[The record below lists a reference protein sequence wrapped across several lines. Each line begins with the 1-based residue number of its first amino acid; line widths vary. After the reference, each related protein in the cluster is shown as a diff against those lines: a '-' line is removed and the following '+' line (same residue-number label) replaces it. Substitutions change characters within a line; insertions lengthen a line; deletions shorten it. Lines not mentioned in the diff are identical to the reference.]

1 MRWGETQAM
10 INKLKNNIRKF
21 LLNQQIW
28 IGRTTE
34 KQKIVEFL
42 ELVKPIK
49 TNHDLIRVGGDTDGG
64 YLIPNDIENIDACFS
79 PGVSEVANF
88 ENDLTKRGIKCF
100 LADYSVEKP
109 PIKNVLFDFEKKYLG
124 CKNNEMFMTLESW
137 IKSKAPNKNDFIL
150 QMDIE
155 GAEYPVI
162 SDTSSETLDKFRILV
177 IEFHGLDALFN
188 KMRFELID
196 LTFTKILKNFEVVH
210 IHPNNCCK
218 PMECNGIAIPPVME
232 FTFLRKDRITQKGK
246 NLSFPHKL
254 DRANLVQYADFTL
267 PKCWY

>member
-1 MRWGETQAM
+1 MRWRETQAM
-10 INKLKNNIRKF
+10 INKLKNSIKFF
-21 LLNQQIW
+21 LLNQLIW

-64 YLIPNDIENIDACFS
+64 YLIPNDIENICTCFS
-79 PGVSEVANF
+79 PGVSEVTDF

-100 LADYSVEKP
+100 LTDYSVEKP

-155 GAEYPVI
+155 GAEYSVI
-162 SDTSSETLDKFRILV
+162 FDTSSETLDKFRILV
-177 IEFHGLDALFN
+177 IEFHRLDSLPN
-188 KMRFELID
+188 RMRFDLID
-196 LTFTKILKNFEVVH
+196 LTFKKILKNFEVVH
-210 IHPNNCCK
+210 IHPNNYWK
-218 PMECNGIAIPPVME
+218 PIDFKGITIPPHME
-232 FTFLRKDRITQKGK
+232 FTFLRKDRITKKGK

-254 DRANLVQYADFTL
+254 DRANIAQNADFAL